1 MTTSDSLNKG
11 CMFMKCDHASCTVTA
26 LSEEISET
34 SLNYTVGEQ
43 RYFQEWD
50 GPKRTKCMELPN

>member
-11 CMFMKCDHASCTVTA
+11 DMFMKSDHASCNVTA

-34 SLNYTVGEQ
+34 SPNYTVERQ
-43 RYFQEWD
+43 RYLQEWD
-50 GPKRTKCMELPN
+50 GPKRELN